1 GQAMR
6 SKDAAP
12 AIVSRLPV
20 LLLLAF
26 ALALAACGGDPSGQ
40 RPAPSGEALQ
50 AERVEVEGFGLAR
63 AWADERDGG
72 LSLALEFSQPLV
84 ATQDFDRLI
93 TLDGPAAREGG
104 WSLDEDNRT
113 LRFPNA
119 QANREYAVT
128 ISGRLTAADGSEL
141 GEDARRS
148 IHTGDLAPLAGFASQ
163 GSVLPARGSRGL
175 PVVSLNVPEVDV
187 EFLRVRESELPR
199 FFNQYQRAGRRGSWD
214 LDANWGDR
222 TPLSRMAE
230 PVYVNRFVLGGE
242 RNERILTY
250 LPVQD
255 IAELQEPG
263 LYFAVMKRAGAF

>member
-1 GQAMR
+1 MR
-6 SKDAAP
+6 LKDAAP
-12 AIVSRLPV
+12 VIVSRLPV

-199 FFNQYQRAGRRGSWD
+199 FFNQYQRAGRRGSWT
-214 LDANWGDR
+214 WMR
-222 TPLSRMAE
+222 TGATARRFRAWPNRCTSTASCSAASATSASSPTCRCRTSPSCSSRACTS
-230 PVYVNRFVLGGE
+230 R
-242 RNERILTY
+242 
-250 LPVQD
+250 
-255 IAELQEPG
+255 
-263 LYFAVMKRAGAF
+263 